1 MGYFDLVNLLENLF
15 LIENCYFFSILLF
28 IYRYVAP
35 FEFNL
40 VLKNVFHQQWVA
52 PIKYSVAGNE
62 SHIWLR
68 HWRAKYILWAL
79 PFWIHWS
86 LHVIIWIFIYLSEIL
101 FHKMFVFYRFHKNAI
116 ILIDLDLL
124 GENVCISIV
133 GILIIID
140 FISIIFDSFAS
151 LLMICIIFRSRLLNL
166 IVGIYIDFVNVKRRL
181 VCDTQ
186 DFLLGFVIVRSNT

>member
-1 MGYFDLVNLLENLF
+1 
-15 LIENCYFFSILLF
+15 
-28 IYRYVAP
+28 
-35 FEFNL
+35 
-40 VLKNVFHQQWVA
+40 
-52 PIKYSVAGNE
+52 
-62 SHIWLR
+62 
-68 HWRAKYILWAL
+68 
-79 PFWIHWS
+79 
-86 LHVIIWIFIYLSEIL
+86 
-101 FHKMFVFYRFHKNAI
+101 MFVFYRFHKNAI